1 MTGEKVDL
9 RAAYETAQELFD
21 ASELEDN
28 ELSKLNLVTAGIACL
43 EAMLSVL
50 ATRSAL
56 HSQENVI
63 IEIITRHRLAQILY
77 IHTQNNEYA
86 EKVLNKAIILASRFD
101 LAEFRPQLQLLMS
114 QLLIKMGHVYA
125 ASGIIN
131 SCLQSNENNSNGNV
145 DICFVLMKV
154 LVDPKSLEHFNI
166 LKRNSENLNH
176 DTRLLI
182 NLVESLWQMHEW
194 GNFASARQLLMSS
207 EPNVATPMEMQVLYH
222 HSLLLAQLAYGD
234 MKQSKILITKIHKLL
249 DGIDWSKWRRSVPL
263 SMGSTVPFML
273 ACGSDSDAMLITF
286 LLSGIYY
293 LNVGKISLCI
303 RFLTQGKALAKKK
316 QKDGVLVSLYLTL
329 AYFTSSQWDIGYQT
343 LLSVVPLLP
352 NLVAHYL
359 CGIYFQ
365 ATGQLDNARQSY
377 KFVADESHEEIG
389 LLASLNL
396 GIIDKTNVS
405 PEESDLVNHAQLQRY
420 LKLLGNDGNTI
431 EIKDLEDVNIQLKIM
446 SLVLISERD
455 SKLSP
460 QRRAFIAKEAY
471 SESLKLKNWLW
482 ASVSGNILQQ
492 ALTDSGDTAAAAS
505 QANSNVALHQ
515 NLSKIYNES

>member
-1 MTGEKVDL
+1 MDL

-21 ASELEDN
+21 ASELEEK
-28 ELSKLNLVTAGIACL
+28 ELLKFKLITAGIACL
-43 EAMLSVL
+43 EGILSVL

-63 IEIITRHRLAQILY
+63 IEIVTRHRLAQILY

-86 EKVLNKAIILASRFD
+86 EKVLNKAIILSSRYD
-101 LAEFRPQLQLLMS
+101 LAQFRPQLQLLMS

-131 SCLQSNENNSNGNV
+131 SCLKANNNDLEGDV

-166 LKRNSENLNH
+166 LKRNSGNLTH
-176 DTRLLI
+176 DTKLLI
-182 NLVESLWQMHEW
+182 NIVESLWQMHEW
-194 GNFASARQLLMSS
+194 GNFASARQLLTSL
-207 EPNVATPMEMQVLYH
+207 EPVAETPMEMQVLYL
-222 HSLLLAQLAYGD
+222 HSLLMAQLAYGD
-234 MKQSKILITKIHKLL
+234 LKQSKGLITKMHKLL

-263 SMGSTVPFML
+263 SMGSNVPFML

-293 LNVGKISLCI
+293 LSMGKISLCI

-316 QKDGVLVSLYLTL
+316 QKDSVLVSLYLTL

-343 LLSVVPLLP
+343 LLSVVHLLP

-365 ATGQLDNARQSY
+365 ATGQLEKACESY
-377 KFVADESHEEIG
+377 KFVADGSQEEIG

-396 GIIDKTNVS
+396 GVINKTKT
-405 PEESDLVNHAQLQRY
+405 PAEESDLGNHVQLQHY
-420 LKLLGNDGNTI
+420 LDLLETDGSAI
-431 EIKDLEDVNIQLKIM
+431 DIKELEDVNVQLKIM
-446 SLVLISERD
+446 SLILISERD

-460 QRRAFIAKEAY
+460 QRKANISKEAY
-471 SESLKLKNWLW
+471 SESLKIKNWLW
-482 ASVSGNILQQ
+482 ASISGNILHE
-492 ALTDSGDTAAAAS
+492 ALTDAGDVEAATS
-505 QANSNVALHQ
+505 QANSNVALHH
-515 NLSKIYNES
+515 NLSKIYSKS